1 MLLSSTQT
9 TALSDFTSLEV
20 ILEFDCLDECT
31 ERMDEAWN
39 FEVLCYAIPRL
50 FVENFVE
57 RRTD

>member
-39 FEVLCYAIPRL
+39 FEVLC
-50 FVENFVE
+50 
-57 RRTD
+57 